1 MKKLNFAVKIFF
13 VFMIA
18 VTVFCMR
25 NIKIF
30 RGNFIQ
36 QIRTAYHYDTFNV
49 FHWDNIR
56 FTSAEPNKNFVKT
69 QYIIHNPKKF
79 NAFIFGSS
87 RVGNIPPNLLPKEN
101 DGIPLTWY
109 NMTCSVG
116 IPKEHFL
123 TIKTFLKNRVDVN
136 TVMIAFDEI
145 AMYRSIEQ
153 NNADLLRCPFQVYEK
168 SKFDFFR
175 PYLTTAVD
183 PLIIKQID
191 EYDYE
196 AHKQQSEQFYSFG
209 CWGDDFSLPENID
222 LSRYEIGHQGYPLK
236 ESYKDLGEIVDL
248 CAENGIKLILFTN
261 PMYQILYR
269 NSVEDG
275 YLDFLTK
282 VAQKCEFYNFSTLNN
297 YTQNPRYFYE
307 WSHYRPALG
316 LIIEK
321 YLFGTE
327 KERAEIRKEAGDE
340 LFGIKVNSENVDFVI
355 SELKK
360 KI

>member
-1 MKKLNFAVKIFF
+1 MKFSFF
-13 VFMIA
+13 VL
-18 VTVFCMR
+18 
-25 NIKIF
+25 KIIVI
-30 RGNFIQ
+30 FIVGLICPVK
-36 QIRTAYHYDTFNV
+36 QICFAYHYDTFNV

-69 QYIIHNPKKF
+69 QYIINNPNKF

-87 RVGNIPPNLLPKEN
+87 RVGNIPPNLLPKS
-101 DGIPLTWY
+101 DGERQLSWY
-109 NMTCSVG
+109 NMTCSEG
-116 IPKEHFL
+116 IPAEHFL
-123 TIKTFLKNRVDVN
+123 TIKTFLRKQVDIK
-136 TVMIAFDEI
+136 MIMVAFDHI
-145 AMYRSIEQ
+145 SMQTSIEQ
-153 NNADLLRCPFQVYEK
+153 HYADLLRLPFSVYEK

-175 PYLTTAVD
+175 PYFIAEVD
-183 PLIIKQID
+183 PVIIKQVD
-191 EYDYE
+191 EYDFE
-196 AHKQQSEQFYSFG
+196 AHKQQSEEFYSFG
-209 CWGDDFSLPENID
+209 WLGGDFSLSENPD
-222 LSRYEIGHQGYPLK
+222 LKRYEWGHSGYPLK
-236 ESYKDLGEIVDL
+236 DSYKDLEEIVDL

>member
-1 MKKLNFAVKIFF
+1 MKFSFF
-13 VFMIA
+13 VL
-18 VTVFCMR
+18 
-25 NIKIF
+25 KIIVI
-30 RGNFIQ
+30 FIVGLICPVK
-36 QIRTAYHYDTFNV
+36 QICFAYHYDTFNV

-69 QYIIHNPKKF
+69 QYIINNPNKF

-87 RVGNIPPNLLPKEN
+87 RVGNIPPNLLPKVE
-101 DGIPLTWY
+101 GGTSLRWY
-109 NMTCSVG
+109 NMTHSEG
-116 IPKEHFL
+116 IPGDNLMTLKSFL
-123 TIKTFLKNRVDVN
+123 EKGVEVKI
-136 TVMIAFDEI
+136 VMLAFDNI
-145 AMYRSIEQ
+145 SMYASVNDHKSQ
-153 NNADLLRCPFQVYEK
+153 LLRIPFQVYEK

-236 ESYKDLGEIVDL
+236 ESYKDLEEIVDL